1 MQIRLLDCAAAQ
13 QIYETRMVQ
22 DFPAAELKPFTA
34 VREMMQAG
42 MYEPLALYDEAGN
55 LQAYAWQV
63 LLSGRRSALLDYFAV
78 RKDLRGGGIG
88 TQALQA
94 LSRHYADRL
103 DDLILECEH
112 PEEAP
117 DRAVAQRRIAFYLR
131 AGARLT
137 RIESRVFGVRYQI
150 LTLPCGGHAEDAVVG
165 QELKDLYRM
174 MVPEPYYRGNVIFYA
189 P

>member
-42 MYEPLALYDEAGN
+42 IYEPLALYDEGGS

-63 LLSGRRSALLDYFAV
+63 LLPGRRSALLDYFAV
-78 RKDLRGGGIG
+78 RKDLRGSGIG
-88 TQALQA
+88 TQALHA

-117 DRAVAQRRIAFYLR
+117 DRGVAQRRIAFYLR
-131 AGARLT
+131 AGACAT

-150 LTLPCGGHAEDAVVG
+150 LTLPCSGHAEDAVVG
-165 QELKDLYRM
+165 KELKELYRM
-174 MVPEPYYRGNVIFYA
+174 MVPEPYYRGNVIFYG

>member
-13 QIYETRMVQ
+13 QIYETCMVQ

-42 MYEPLALYDEAGN
+42 IYEPLALYDEEGH

-63 LLSGRRSALLDYFAV
+63 LLPGRRSALLDYFAV
-78 RKDLRGGGIG
+78 RSDLRGGGIG
-88 TQALQA
+88 TQALHA
-94 LSRHYADRL
+94 LADYYKDRL

-112 PEEAP
+112 PDEAP
-117 DRAVAQRRIAFYLR
+117 DGAVAERRIGFYLR
-131 AGARLT
+131 AGACATRL
-137 RIESRVFGVRYQI
+137 ESRVFGVRYRI
-150 LTLPCGGHAEDAVVG
+150 LTLPCGGHALDEVVG

-174 MVPEPYYRGNVIFYA
+174 MVPEPYYRGNVIFYGS
-189 P
+189 

>member
-42 MYEPLALYDEAGN
+42 IYEPLALYDEADH

-63 LLSGRRSALLDYFAV
+63 LLPGRRSALLDYFAV

-94 LSRHYADRL
+94 LSRHYAHRL

-131 AGARLT
+131 AGACAT

-165 QELKDLYRM
+165 QELKELYRM
-174 MVPEPYYRGNVIFYA
+174 MVPEPYYRGNVIFYG

>member
-13 QIYETRMVQ
+13 RIYETRMVQ

-42 MYEPLALYDEAGN
+42 IYEPLALYDEDGN

-63 LLSGRRSALLDYFAV
+63 LLPGRRSALLDYFAV
-78 RKDLRGGGIG
+78 RKDLRGSGIG
-88 TQALQA
+88 TQALHA

-117 DRAVAQRRIAFYLR
+117 DRGVAQRRIAFYLR
-131 AGARLT
+131 AGACAT

-150 LTLPCGGHAEDAVVG
+150 LTLPCSGHAEDAVVG
-165 QELKDLYRM
+165 QELKELYRM
-174 MVPEPYYRGNVIFYA
+174 MVPEPYYRGNVIFYG